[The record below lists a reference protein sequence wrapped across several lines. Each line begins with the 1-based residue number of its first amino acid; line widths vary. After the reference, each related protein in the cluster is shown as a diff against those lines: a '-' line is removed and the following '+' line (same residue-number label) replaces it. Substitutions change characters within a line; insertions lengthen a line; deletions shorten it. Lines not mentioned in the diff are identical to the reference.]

1 MQAFQDDISR
11 FEKFNAQVL
20 GVSPDTLETHR
31 DFVEKLGLSFPLI
44 ADDGD
49 LRKLYGGGRATYL
62 IDQSGVIRFL
72 HQGMP
77 DNDVLLREISN
88 FQSQ

>member
-11 FEKFNAQVL
+11 FEKLNAQVL
-20 GVSPDTLETHR
+20 GVSSDTLETHR

-44 ADDGD
+44 ADGGD
-49 LRKLYGGGRATYL
+49 LRKLYGGGRVTYL
-62 IDQSGVIRFL
+62 FDQSGVIRFI

-77 DNDVLLREISN
+77 DNDALLREISN
-88 FQSQ
+88 FQSH